1 MTDRPTVQKIY
12 SKKWVKKVKVIF
24 KKKNEG
30 KGSAVTIGIAKATGD
45 IVLIQD
51 ADLEY
56 SPSDYPVLLAPFEND
71 RVHVVYGS
79 RFLAGIFQPCLFMS

>member
-1 MTDRPTVQKIY
+1 M
-12 SKKWVKKVKVIF
+12 KKVKVIF

-56 SPSDYPVLLAPFEND
+56 SPSDYRTVSP
-71 RVHVVYGS
+71 
-79 RFLAGIFQPCLFMS
+79 I